1 MYKIGKKLRAEEYTA
16 DLINWLAEHNCY
28 CRDID
33 EKEYI
38 YEIAQLEPLSSE
50 ELADIIREERVYEC
64 FPIINRG
71 ELWYAQLS
79 EEQRAELSKWYQE
92 WLDAPS
98 TLKKP
103 QKPEWLT

>member
-1 MYKIGKKLRAEEYTA
+1 MYKIGQKLRAEEYTA
-16 DLINWLAEHNCY
+16 ELVTWLNKQGCY
-28 CRDID
+28 CRDIN
-33 EKEYI
+33 EKDLV
-38 YEIAQLEPLSSE
+38 YEIVKCEPVSSE
-50 ELADIIREERVYEC
+50 ELADIMRAERLYEC

-79 EEQRAELSKWYQE
+79 EEQKAELSKWYRE

-98 TLKKP
+98 TLIKP